1 MSFSLD
7 LEIDDRISKDEMLG
21 ILREMQFEIS
31 QEDTDSVRGNF
42 PRSNIFAVV
51 KWVSDPNEAAPRTE
65 GADFAESWKIAVRA
79 NFYYVMSN
87 YDECSA
93 DMHEFLT
100 KLNEKSGAYFI
111 FSFEKEKIYAVK
123 DEHGMR
129 IVGQF

>member
-7 LEIDDRISKDEMLG
+7 LEIDDRISKDEVLDL
-21 ILREMQFEIS
+21 LREMRFEIS
-31 QEDTDSVRGNF
+31 QEDTDGVRGNF
-42 PRSNIFAVV
+42 PRSNIFAVA
-51 KWVSDPNEAAPRTE
+51 KWVSDPNEMAPRTE
-65 GADFAESWKIAVRA
+65 GADFAATWKIGVRA

-93 DMHEFLT
+93 DMHEFLAR
-100 KLNEKSGAYFI
+100 LNEKYDAYFI

-123 DEHGMR
+123 DERGMR